1 MDIELRQLRYVIAAA
16 DQRSFRRAAEGLRLR
31 QSTLSRRIR
40 DVELQLGVGLFERS
54 HAGVRPTLAGAEF
67 VRIARNVVEEVD
79 RMAAAAT
86 AAGRGEAGR
95 LVVGFYT
102 SLSAGNLRLALQD
115 FKRFRPDVEIATVEG
130 TRARL
135 FSGLSNGAIDVAVVT
150 GDLGNNRLE
159 SLPLWSER
167 VIVALP
173 ESHALASNEIVF
185 WTDLRG
191 ETFLLSQKDPGPEI
205 QDILVSK
212 LAAPGD
218 RPKVVRHDA
227 SGENIKSLVGAGF
240 GVSLICEASIGGTF
254 SGVVYR
260 EARDGNGPTSIS
272 YAAHWDRDNTNPA
285 LSGFVRLLRERFAPL
300 NTRP

>member
-1 MDIELRQLRYVIAAA
+1 VEIELRQLRYVVAAA
-16 DQRSFRRAAEGLRLR
+16 DEKSFRRAAEGMRLR

-40 DVELQLGVGLFERS
+40 DLEAHLGVGLFERS
-54 HAGVRPTLAGAEF
+54 RAGVRPTRAGAEF
-67 VRIARNVVEEVD
+67 IRIARHVMDEVD

-115 FKRFRPDVEIATVEG
+115 FKQAKKEVEIVTVEG
-130 TRARL
+130 ARTRL
-135 FSGLSNGAIDVAVVT
+135 FSGLSNGAIDIVIVT
-150 GDLGNNRLE
+150 GDSGNSRFD

-173 ESHALASNEIVF
+173 ESHPLAKNEIVY

-191 ETFLLSQKDPGPEI
+191 ETFLLSQRDPGPEI

-218 RPKVVRHDA
+218 RPQVVRHDA

-240 GVSLICEASIGGTF
+240 GVSLMCEASIGGKF

-272 YAAHWDRDNTNPA
+272 YAAHRDRDNGNPA
-285 LSGFVRLLRERFAPL
+285 LAGFVRLLRERFAPL
-300 NTRP
+300 GTAS

>member
-1 MDIELRQLRYVIAAA
+1 VEIELRQLRYVVAAA
-16 DQRSFRRAAEGLRLR
+16 DEKSFRRAAEGMRLR

-40 DVELQLGVGLFERS
+40 DLELQLGVGLFERS
-54 HAGVRPTLAGAEF
+54 RAGVRPTLAGTEL
-67 VRIARNVVEEVD
+67 VRIARHVMDEVD

-102 SLSAGNLRLALQD
+102 SLSTGNLRLALQD
-115 FKRFRPDVEIATVEG
+115 FKQSKKEVEIVTVEG
-130 TRARL
+130 TRNRL
-135 FSGLSNGAIDVAVVT
+135 FSGLSNGAIDIVIVT
-150 GDLGNNRLE
+150 GDSGNSRFD

-173 ESHALASNEIVF
+173 ESHPLAENEIVY

-191 ETFLLSQKDPGPEI
+191 ETFLLSQRDPGPEI
-205 QDILVSK
+205 QDILVAK

-218 RPKVVRHDA
+218 RPRVVRHDA

-240 GVSLICEASIGGTF
+240 GVSLMCEASIGGKF
-254 SGVVYR
+254 NGVVYR

-272 YAAHWDRDNTNPA
+272 YAAHWDRDNGNPA
-285 LSGFVRLLRERFAPL
+285 LGGFVRLLRERFAPL
-300 NTRP
+300 GA